1 MSIRAIVVIA
11 GTVLLVACGG
21 GAAENGTTTDPSS
34 ATSQAEPETVTTAG
48 AASTTVASPTGS
60 GDDPCGLVSAET
72 VAEVFGGTS
81 ASGAPGPARNCSF
94 TVEGGIAPAVEVFH
108 FGSAADWDGVKAGY
122 EENRGGVTVVSG
134 VGEDA
139 YQPND
144 VGPYE
149 LVVRTDD
156 VIFAVAVQSGGG
168 GPEVEEAIVALANEI
183 ASG

>member
-1 MSIRAIVVIA
+1 MSRRAISTLA
-11 GTVLLVACGG
+11 GVLLIAACGG
-21 GAAENGTTTDPSS
+21 GTAETATTADTGS
-34 ATSQAEPETVTTAG
+34 ATSQAEPETVTTVD
-48 AASTTVASPTGS
+48 AASTTVAPQTGS
-60 GDDPCGLVSAET
+60 GDDPCALVSAET
-72 VAEVFGGTS
+72 VAEAFGGTS
-81 ASGAPGPARNCSF
+81 AEGVPGPARNCSF
-94 TVEGGIAPAVEVFH
+94 TVEGGIAPTVEVFH

-122 EENRGGVTVVSG
+122 EENRGGVTAVSG

-168 GPEVEEAIVALANEI
+168 GPEVEGAIVALANEI
-183 ASG
+183 AGG